1 MPVRA
6 RRPDDEAE
14 VLGVG
19 NLVLVLA
26 DRIDPPP
33 AVDQPAIVRD
43 GVEGG
48 ELGAPPYV
56 GLRLLVDDRLGAPWL
71 AVALVAEEDALGARR
86 TRESQPHD
94 RLPAELVGPLDDVFV
109 GAVVVRPV
117 EQPLDVHGGE
127 RHPLTDPAVRPPTIQ
142 RCRKRNRIV
151 TGIIAISEPA
161 ANGPQCWP

>member
-19 NLVLVLA
+19 DLVLVLA

-56 GLRLLVDDRLGAPWL
+56 GLRPLVADRLAARWL
-71 AVALVAEEDALGARR
+71 AAALVGGEAAPGARR
-86 TRESQPHD
+86 TGESQPPA
-94 RLPAELVGPLDDVFV
+94 RPPAELVGPLDDVFV
-109 GAVVVRPV
+109 RTVVVRPV
-117 EQPLDVHGGE
+117 EQ
-127 RHPLTDPAVRPPTIQ
+127 
-142 RCRKRNRIV
+142 
-151 TGIIAISEPA
+151 
-161 ANGPQCWP
+161 